1 METII
6 AMIIIGIWGTI
17 TLVGMILVKMERTK
31 AECWAFL
38 NDVCNCECKEENNEE
53 IEEI

>member
-6 AMIIIGIWGTI
+6 AMIIIGIWGSI
-17 TLVGMILVKMERTK
+17 VLIGMTFVKMERTK

-38 NDVCNCECKEENNEE
+38 NDYCDCEECKNKEE

>member
-6 AMIIIGIWGTI
+6 AMIIIGIWGSI
-17 TLVGMILVKMERTK
+17 ILIGMTLVKLERTK
-31 AECWAFL
+31 AECWAFI
-38 NDVCNCECKEENNEE
+38 NDYCECEEENEKE